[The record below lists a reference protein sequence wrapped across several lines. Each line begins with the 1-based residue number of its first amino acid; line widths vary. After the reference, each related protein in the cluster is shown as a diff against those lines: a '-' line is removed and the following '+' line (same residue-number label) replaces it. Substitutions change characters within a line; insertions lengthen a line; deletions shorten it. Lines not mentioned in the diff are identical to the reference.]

1 MCGVCGCQQLIPLAA
16 AERRLANTA
25 RVAFSP
31 ESDVADALA
40 VERSLLDHN
49 RAHAESLAKR
59 LAERGIEAIGILGGP
74 GAGKTALLEATF
86 EHLGREDAA
95 REAVVE
101 GDCAT
106 DFDARRVAAKGARV
120 AQVATGSLCHLDAH
134 LVEHALEANR
144 SVRCRP
150 PVDRERRQSGV
161 PGALSLRRAAP
172 RRADLGG
179 RGRRQ
184 AREVPRDVRGRRP
197 AGDLEGRPASRTWTS
212 TSRAAS
218 PVRGARIP
226 DCPLC
231 VLSARNGTGLD
242 SWLAWVHGEG
252 A

>member
-16 AERRLANTA
+16 EEPRLANTA

-31 ESDVADALA
+31 ESDVRRLA
-40 VERSLLDHN
+40 VERSLHDHN
-49 RAHAESLAKR
+49 RVHAESLAKR
-59 LAERGIEAIGILGGP
+59 LAARGIDAIGLLGGP

-134 LVEHALEANR
+134 LVEHALDEIDL
-144 SVRCRP
+144 SG
-150 PVDRERRQSGV
+150 VDRLWIENVGNLVCPAPFPCGERRRVVLISVAEGDDK
-161 PGALSLRRAAP
+161 PEKYPAMFAGADLLVISKADLLPYVDFDVARCIAGARRA
-172 RRADLGG
+172 
-179 RGRRQ
+179 
-184 AREVPRDVRGRRP
+184 RP
-197 AGDLEGRPASRTWTS
+197 GLPA
-212 TSRAAS
+212 
-218 PVRGARIP
+218 
-226 DCPLC
+226 L

-242 SWLAWVHGEG
+242 SWLAWVNGEG